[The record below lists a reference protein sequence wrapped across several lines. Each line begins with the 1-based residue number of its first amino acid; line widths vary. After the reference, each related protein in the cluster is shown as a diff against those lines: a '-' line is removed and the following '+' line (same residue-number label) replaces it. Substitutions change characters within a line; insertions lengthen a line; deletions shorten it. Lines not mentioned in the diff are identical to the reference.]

1 MLIICC
7 SESLWRMAFFTTAER
22 MKGNW
27 QKVNL
32 MSSVTKTAHEFEAS
46 LVRNQT
52 SRERGTGRKP
62 KDINDKNSW
71 TPCLIGYDV
80 GELA

>member
-27 QKVNL
+27 QKENL
-32 MSSVTKTAHEFEAS
+32 KAPVTQHKDFRPDRLRNPQVGKTELTDADS
-46 LVRNQT
+46 LT
-52 SRERGTGRKP
+52 K
-62 KDINDKNSW
+62 K
-71 TPCLIGYDV
+71 Y
-80 GELA
+80 